1 MARTRVR
8 FDAII
13 DTIGGCEIWEAGRAL
28 LSLPVH
34 DAARANIEGQFT
46 TLVGDA
52 PDRVVSTASDHFR
65 AGVRALRIGNPKGT
79 LKVHADAELSQA
91 TVKLARGKKDRKMK
105 PRPVNYAWVNVMSDV
120 DWEGA
125 NVRDS
130 LGAALAMAVEDGVRP
145 AVGLVDFPDMPE
157 KGKGKMKAVFSG
169 GDGETLGKVVP
180 FENTPQ
186 VFNVGGGL
194 EYGGTV
200 VSRIA
205 G

>member
-1 MARTRVR
+1 LARTRVR
-8 FDAII
+8 FDAVI

-65 AGVRALRIGNPKGT
+65 AGVRALRIGNPKGAS
-79 LKVHADAELSQA
+79 KVHADADFSQA
-91 TVKLARGKKDRKMK
+91 TVRPARGKKDKKMK
-105 PRPVNYAWVNVMSDV
+105 PRPVNYAWVNIMSDV

-130 LGAALAMAVEDGVRP
+130 LGAALAMAVEESVRP
-145 AVGLVDFPDMPE
+145 AVGLADFPNVSI
-157 KGKGKMKAVFSG
+157 KGKGKMTATFSS
-169 GDGETLGKVVP
+169 GDGEKLGKVIP

-186 VFNVGGGL
+186 VFNAGGGL